1 MKTAAYIQLGFLLV
15 STVFARAQSATSPPK
30 ATGEASPP
38 QPINPALVLSN
49 RTVLIVSNA
58 RGVEAEAVKL
68 KFSDSMS
75 GPFEIAVQGTK
86 DLHREAE
93 LLSREFGTNIA
104 VIVDEATLDG
114 RARTN
119 YVFRGGS
126 MRRTVAPIVN
136 NALPPGGRRL
146 YVWPETTGPRVPANV
161 RLVRQ
166 AD

>member
-1 MKTAAYIQLGFLLV
+1 M
-15 STVFARAQSATSPPK
+15 
-30 ATGEASPP
+30 
-38 QPINPALVLSN
+38 
-49 RTVLIVSNA
+49 
-58 RGVEAEAVKL
+58 KL

-114 RARTN
+114 RVRTN

-146 YVWPETTGPRVPANV
+146 YVWPETSGPRVPANV

>member
-1 MKTAAYIQLGFLLV
+1 MKTAAYIQLGLLLA
-15 STVFARAQSATSPPK
+15 STVLARAQSATSPPRT
-30 ATGEASPP
+30 TGGPPP
-38 QPINPALVLSN
+38 QPTNPALILSN

-146 YVWPETTGPRVPANV
+146 YVWPETSGPRVPANV

>member
-1 MKTAAYIQLGFLLV
+1 MRTAAHIQLGLLLV
-15 STVFARAQSATSPPK
+15 MAVFVLAQSDSVPAGQPTN
-30 ATGEASPP
+30 AS
-38 QPINPALVLSN
+38 LLLSN

-58 RGVEAEAVKL
+58 RGVEPEAVKL

-75 GPFEIAVQGTK
+75 GPFEIAVQGAK
-86 DLHREAE
+86 NLQQEAE

-114 RARTN
+114 LVRTN
-119 YVFRGGS
+119 FVYRGGS

-136 NALPPGGRRL
+136 NALAPGGRRL
-146 YVWPETTGPRVPANV
+146 YVWPETGKPSAPANV